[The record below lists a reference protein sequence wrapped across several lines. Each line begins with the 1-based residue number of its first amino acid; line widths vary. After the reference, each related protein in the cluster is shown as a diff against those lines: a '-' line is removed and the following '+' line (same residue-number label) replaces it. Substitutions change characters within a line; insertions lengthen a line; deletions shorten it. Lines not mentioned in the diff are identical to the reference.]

1 MADCPNCA
9 AEVEDGVR
17 LCPSCGFDTGE
28 AQAGRVRELR
38 EEGKI
43 HPGRLS
49 AEGRDDFHGEA
60 IPIEVEEMPAED
72 TPLTNPEQIDSGM

>member
-1 MADCPNCA
+1 MGDCPNCGVQVD
-9 AEVEDGVR
+9 EGVR

-28 AQAGRVRELR
+28 SQAETVRALR

-49 AEGRDDFHGEA
+49 EEQRDDFHGEA

-72 TPLTNPEQIDSGM
+72 TPLTNPEQIEGGL